1 MSGDDRRRTIVR
13 TAAEAFLERGYRRV
27 SMDDL
32 AAQLAISKRTLYEH
46 FETKEA
52 LLQAVVDRF
61 MDSLER
67 GGDELMADDS
77 LSLEEKI
84 EQIGTTLAAH
94 LQDVD
99 RSFVEDLE
107 RGAPEVARRLSE
119 RRQNRMHA
127 MMHTLITEGQK
138 QGTVRADVPAEV
150 VIEMLVACTEQL
162 ATATVLRRLPIP
174 PREVAPMILRTLLHG
189 ILARNAPG
197 A

>member
-1 MSGDDRRRTIVR
+1 MSEDDRLRTIVR
-13 TAAEAFLERGYRRV
+13 TAGEAFLERGYRRV

-32 AAQLAISKRTLYEH
+32 AAQLAISKRTLYEN

-84 EQIGTTLAAH
+84 ERIGTTLAAH

-107 RGAPEVARRLSE
+107 RGAPKVARRLSE
-119 RRQNRMHA
+119 RRQKRMHA
-127 MMHTLITEGQK
+127 MVHTLITEGQK
-138 QGTVRADVPAEV
+138 QGVVRTDVPAEV
-150 VIEMLVACTEQL
+150 VIEMLVACTDQL

-189 ILARNAPG
+189 ILARNASE